1 MQAAV
6 PARTLPTRRN
16 RGRTVALNPNRRA
29 AWTQTSSSFSS
40 RSPVVRS
47 CTRRHE
53 PRVEDLAAAAQ
64 RRMRISLRP
73 PSRCAFS
80 LRPVLERVRCHGP
93 SLDFGTTGP
102 LAGPGEASRSGG
114 TRQGPGGPAGSR
126 PQSSPPPP
134 PAAAGRRQSP
144 AGGAARRWRRGKTLP
159 ARSGRSRSSPLAD
172 AADAFAGGPRGNG
185 PRAKCRRRPRMA
197 LLVTGAGHRGHAQ
210 PQPLGPRRG
219 GGVAPAERLADAEHR
234 VLGRLARPQPVLQL
248 PAPRLVGGGS

>member
-1 MQAAV
+1 MQEAV
-6 PARTLPTRRN
+6 PARTLPTLKN
-16 RGRTVALNPNRRA
+16 GGRTVALNPNRRA

-102 LAGPGEASRSGG
+102 LAGPGEASDPA
-114 TRQGPGGPAGSR
+114 GPGRAREVLPDPAGARTSTA

-134 PAAAGRRQSP
+134 AAAAAVSGRRRS
-144 AGGAARRWRRGKTLP
+144 ATMAVRENSLP
-159 ARSGRSRSSPLAD
+159 ARSGRSRSSPLAV
-172 AADAFAGGPRGNG
+172 AADADAGGPRGNG
-185 PRAKCRRRPRMA
+185 PRAEWRRRPRMA
-197 LLVTGAGHRGHAQ
+197 LLVTGAGHRG
-210 PQPLGPRRG
+210 
-219 GGVAPAERLADAEHR
+219 
-234 VLGRLARPQPVLQL
+234 
-248 PAPRLVGGGS
+248 